1 MVCKL
6 SLEYASTFKIFWVD
20 SYKIV
25 LRKFFRFIGS
35 LFNLNP
41 GGKICTSHIFSIVLT
56 KIQISA
62 VPLKA
67 STLWINNSA
76 IYKSN
81 NYPFPPAFIVP
92 NNNDFNRKCIL
103 LVHCKINQIGINQR
117 LKRWDYNITGKCH
130 LLHYGDVAFIPLF
143 MRARR
148 FVDQF

>member
-6 SLEYASTFKIFWVD
+6 SLLYESTFKLLRVD

-25 LRKFFRFIGS
+25 LRKFCRFIGS

-41 GGKICTSHIFSIVLT
+41 GNIFTSHIFSIVLT
-56 KIQISA
+56 KTQISA

-103 LVHCKINQIGINQR
+103 LVHCKINQIANKPR

-143 MRARR
+143 MWARR